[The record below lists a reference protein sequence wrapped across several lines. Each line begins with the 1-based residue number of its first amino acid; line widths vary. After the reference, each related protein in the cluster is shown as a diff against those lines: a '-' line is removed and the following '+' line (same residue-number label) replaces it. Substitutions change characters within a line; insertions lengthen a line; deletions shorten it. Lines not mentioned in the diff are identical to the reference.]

1 MTSSTL
7 AAPYTLRSIEQML
20 GLGRSVIAA
29 MISAGF
35 VSPSRGVRNE
45 YRFTFQD
52 VVLLRTAHHLRSA
65 NIPPRRVLTSLQKLR
80 ANLPAEIP
88 LTGLR
93 IRAVGK
99 DVAVRNAD
107 AQWEAANGQL
117 LMDFEVASAAGAVSF
132 LEHAPAALAAPAVAM
147 RTADDCFVEAEK
159 LELTDRQAAEAAYRE
174 ALTMA
179 PDHSRAALN
188 LGALLCDAG
197 RFAEAVALYDL
208 AIESDKTDALLFFN
222 RAIAL
227 EDLHRDQEAL
237 KSYERCLQLA
247 PELADAHY
255 NAARIHERLG
265 HAQSAVRHY
274 SAYRRFQRDP

>member
-1 MTSSTL
+1 VTSSTVD
-7 AAPYTLRSIEQML
+7 APYTLRSIEQML

-35 VSPSRGVRNE
+35 VAPTRGARNE

-65 NIPPRRVLTSLQKLR
+65 NIPPRRVLASLQKLR
-80 ANLPAEIP
+80 ANLPAEMP

-107 AQWEAANGQL
+107 AQWEADNGQL
-117 LMDFEVASAAGAVSF
+117 LMDFEVASTAGAVSF
-132 LEHAPAALAAPAVAM
+132 LEHAPAAPAVAV
-147 RTADDCFVEAEK
+147 RTADDCFAEAEK

-179 PDHSRAALN
+179 PAHSRAALN

-197 RFAEAVALYDL
+197 RFAEAVELYDL
-208 AIESDKTDALLFFN
+208 AIESDKNDALLYFN

>member
-1 MTSSTL
+1 VTSPAV

-20 GLGRSVIAA
+20 GLGRSVIGA

-35 VSPSRGVRNE
+35 VSPTRGARNE

-80 ANLPAEIP
+80 ANLPAEMP

-107 AQWEAANGQL
+107 AQWEADNGQL
-117 LMDFEVASAAGAVSF
+117 LMDFEVASSAGAVSF
-132 LEHAPAALAAPAVAM
+132 LEHAPAPSPAVAV
-147 RTADDCFVEAEK
+147 RTADDCFVEGET
-159 LELTDRQAAEAAYRE
+159 LELIDRQAAEAAYRE
-174 ALTMA
+174 ALTLA
-179 PDHSRAALN
+179 PAHSRAALN

-197 RFAEAVALYDL
+197 RFAEAVDLYDRVI
-208 AIESDKTDALLFFN
+208 ASDKNDALLYFN

>member
-1 MTSSTL
+1 MTSSTV

-20 GLGRSVIAA
+20 GLGRNVITA

-35 VSPSRGVRNE
+35 VSPTRGARNE
-45 YRFTFQD
+45 YRFSFQD

-65 NIPPRRVLTSLQKLR
+65 NIPPRRLLTSLQKLR
-80 ANLPAEIP
+80 ANLPAEMP

-107 AQWEAANGQL
+107 AQWEADNGQL
-117 LMDFEVASAAGAVSF
+117 LMDFEVASSAGAVSF
-132 LEHAPAALAAPAVAM
+132 LEHAPAPAVAV
-147 RTADDCFVEAEK
+147 RTAEDCFVEGEK
-159 LELTDRQAAEAAYRE
+159 LELTDRRAAEAVYRE
-174 ALTMA
+174 ALTLA
-179 PDHSRAALN
+179 PAHSRAALN

-197 RFAEAVALYDL
+197 RFGEAVELYDL
-208 AIESDKTDALLFFN
+208 VIASDKNDPLLFFN

-227 EDLHRDQEAL
+227 EDLHHDQEAL

-247 PELADAHY
+247 PDMADAHY
-255 NAARIHERLG
+255 NTARIHERLG